1 MPHLPPPVLAP
12 TTVPATASPV
22 TASPRTTPVPA
33 RPSAPGA
40 RPASTARPASIRG
53 SGGYRARSTSALVG
67 GLLVACLVLPG
78 CSGSGDDEAPSP
90 APASGTAGTG
100 QGGAA
105 SPEAP
110 PAGTPT
116 ASRTTRFQGADG
128 DVEVGFVGL
137 RVDGQ
142 LARLDLL
149 FTPRYAKDPGTGITL
164 YDMAGRRDAAVTLVD
179 SVNLRR
185 YTVVRDSAGVA
196 LGAASGTTRTRNNV
210 PVTGS
215 FTFAA
220 PPADVTTVDVYLN
233 DRVIVDDA
241 AITR

>member
-1 MPHLPPPVLAP
+1 MPHLPPPVPAP
-12 TTVPATASPV
+12 PTVPPAAGPASTVPAATAP
-22 TASPRTTPVPA
+22 ASAVPASPA
-33 RPSAPGA
+33 RPG
-40 RPASTARPASIRG
+40 SIRG
-53 SGGYRARSTSALVG
+53 TGGPRPRRTSALVG
-67 GLLVACLVLPG
+67 GLLVACLAVAG
-78 CSGSGDDEAPSP
+78 CSGSGDDDAPAP

-100 QGGAA
+100 QGASSSGAPA
-105 SPEAP
+105 
-110 PAGTPT
+110 AGTPQ

-128 DVEVGFVGL
+128 DIEVGFVAL

-149 FTPRYAKDPGTGITL
+149 FTPRYARDPGTGITL
-164 YDMAGRRDAAVTLVD
+164 YDMAGKRDAAVTLVD
-179 SVNLRR
+179 ALNLRR

-210 PVTGS
+210 PVAGS